1 MERGSL
7 QGKFVRVGPS
17 QQALIQEGWCPY
29 GEGHTGRRPREAGAE
44 TGGRRPPAPGRP
56 PRGWARQEGGSLDP
70 LGSVAPDPVTSDL
83 RAPDRELAVPT
94 WEAEPGVGLGRPL
107 GKQLV
112 GQQDKG
118 GWRGPR
124 GTLATS

>member
-1 MERGSL
+1 MRPKQRL
-7 QGKFVRVGPS
+7 
-17 QQALIQEGWCPY
+17 EG
-29 GEGHTGRRPREAGAE
+29 GGHQP
-44 TGGRRPPAPGRP
+44 PGRP

-94 WEAEPGVGLGRPL
+94 WEVEPGVGLGRPL

-112 GQQDKG
+112 GQQDKR

-124 GTLATS
+124 GQQGQRGTLATS